1 MSDFF
6 VRVFLIYHVVVLVL
20 VRVPVCVWSCAR
32 ALFCLYI
39 RNLVFYDVSL
49 FFCCRRLRD
58 ALTAGATMTSD
69 LTDRFHGQN
78 ERLGLRSLWTSVQ
91 FYSLVRQLPPLCR
104 CS

>member
-49 FFCCRRLRD
+49 FFLLSPF
-58 ALTAGATMTSD
+58 A
-69 LTDRFHGQN
+69 
-78 ERLGLRSLWTSVQ
+78 
-91 FYSLVRQLPPLCR
+91 R
-104 CS
+104 CLNCWGHDDQ